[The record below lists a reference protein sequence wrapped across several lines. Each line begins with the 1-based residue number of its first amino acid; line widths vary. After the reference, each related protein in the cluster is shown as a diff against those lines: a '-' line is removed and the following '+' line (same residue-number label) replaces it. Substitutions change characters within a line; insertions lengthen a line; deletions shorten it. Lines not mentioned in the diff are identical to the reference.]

1 MEKSNPSRT
10 IKTVDLHV
18 DAPWKW
24 WKYGIDNQ
32 TELHIDVPVFAIYL
46 PDAIRDHV
54 YAVREQIE
62 WCTDKGVKNLG
73 IEGGR
78 LVNINLLPDLR
89 KLGVR
94 YITLMHNF
102 DNEIGGSSLGLGSTG
117 TGHKVGLSDRGII
130 LIKAMEHVGI
140 VPDISHAND
149 NTAWDVI
156 SYSNGPVIASHS
168 GCQGLVD
175 HPRNLSDEL
184 IQYIALRDGVV
195 GVPFVRKFLG
205 WPKYTVADHIDYIVQ
220 LVGIDHVA
228 IGSDIDGAVTVAEA
242 PEWRGVVVDTLLERG
257 YSVDDV
263 AAMAG
268 GNATRVLGLQ

>member
-1 MEKSNPSRT
+1 MEKPNSSRT

-32 TELHIDVPVFAIYL
+32 TELHIDIPVFAIYL
-46 PDAIRDHV
+46 PDAVRDHA

-62 WCTDKGVKNLG
+62 WCTNKGIKNLS

-78 LVNINLLPDLR
+78 LVNVELLPDLHE
-89 KLGVR
+89 LGVR

-102 DNEIGGSSLGLGSTG
+102 DNEIGGSSLGTA
-117 TGHKVGLSDRGII
+117 TVGLSKRGIDLVKEI
-130 LIKAMEHVGI
+130 ERVGI

-156 SYSNGPVIASHS
+156 SYSDGHVIASHS
-168 GCQGLVD
+168 GCRGLVA
-175 HPRNLSDEL
+175 HSRNLSDEL
-184 IQYIALRDGVV
+184 IKYIALRDGVV

-205 WPKYTVADHIDYIVQ
+205 WPRYTVADHIDYIVQ

-228 IGSDIDGAVTVAEA
+228 IGSDIDGAITIGEA
-242 PEWRGVVVDTLLERG
+242 SEWRGVVIDTLLERG
-257 YSVDDV
+257 YSIDDI
-263 AAMAG
+263 AAVVG